1 MFYLTLVRLN
11 KHLALKQLEREAKDE
26 KRYKGNC
33 VYTKAGALFID
44 IYPSKQRRAFV
55 LDKIYFNVLL
65 NSKNIY

>member
-1 MFYLTLVRLN
+1 MKNGIKTTAFIQ
-11 KHLALKQLEREAKDE
+11 KQVFW
-26 KRYKGNC
+26 NMN
-33 VYTKAGALFID
+33 